1 MQIKLERSDVKSK
14 NKFKLGIFVYLIL
27 LALVLMYFSGCST
40 SNYRRK
46 EYREGPLVSEVH
58 LFNSTAF
65 MWTKAQD
72 IFAETVDKDG
82 VRRTLAVGEFEQVP
96 DANSI
101 KAVTEG
107 VVIGGAAVLGGGL

>member
-1 MQIKLERSDVKSK
+1 MKNK
-14 NKFKLGIFVYLIL
+14 NKFKLDIFIYLVA
-27 LALVLMYFSGCST
+27 LALTLLYYSGCST

-46 EYREGPLVSEVH
+46 EYREGPLVSEIH

-72 IFAETVDKDG
+72 IFAETVDKNG
-82 VRRTLAVGEFEQVP
+82 VKRTLVVGDFEQVP

-101 KAVTEG
+101 KAVVEG
-107 VVIGGAAVLGGGL
+107 AVIGGAKILKGGL